1 MSAPRNITVLFFA
14 AVREL
19 VSEDEVKL
27 EVPPDVCTIQ
37 QLSAWLEARFPAL
50 AGRMQSVRLA
60 RNEAFA
66 DAHEAIEDGDV
77 IALIPPVAGG

>member
-1 MSAPRNITVLFFA
+1 MAAPINVTLLFFA

-19 VSEDEVKL
+19 VAEDEVKL
-27 EVPPDVCTIQ
+27 ELPLDVCTIQ
-37 QLSAWLEARFPAL
+37 QLATWLEARFPAL
-50 AGRMQSVRLA
+50 EGRMKSVRLA

-66 DAHEAIEDGDV
+66 DPTEKLAEGDV

>member
-1 MSAPRNITVLFFA
+1 MSAPRNITLLFFA

-19 VSEDEVKL
+19 VDNDEVKL
-27 EVPPDVCTIQ
+27 ELPANVCTIQ
-37 QLSAWLEARFPAL
+37 QLSAWLEVRFPAL
-50 AGRMQSVRLA
+50 QGRMQSVRLA

-66 DAHEAIEDGDV
+66 TADEQIEEGDV